1 MSSIQKN
8 VVSAAL
14 RGIVQI
20 VFPAITIAYV
30 SRILNPDGIG
40 KINFSNTFVSYFI
53 LLGGL
58 GINRY
63 GTREGA
69 KRRKNP
75 AAVSQLAAEL
85 LAINGFMTV
94 VSIALFAIVVL
105 CAEQTEAYRNILL
118 IYGFAIP
125 LSALSMEWLYYS
137 MEDYPYITK
146 RITFCKTL
154 GFACVFLFVRTKQD
168 ILVFAVIQVASNYGN
183 YLLNFWHAGKYVSFR
198 SVDALKIRSHIAPIV
213 TLFAASVSSSLYS
226 SIDITMLGF
235 MSGDWEVGIYS
246 VAIKVVHMLLGLCD
260 LIIGVFLPRIIS
272 LMGEGEEQKV
282 KEYRDALCHFVFM
295 GIVPC
300 VIVLLVWG
308 RTIIY
313 CFAGEEFDGAYSIL
327 CLLSA
332 NLMFSNIKS
341 LHESTMFLPAGK
353 DRLIAGAMTGAM
365 LVNIVLNTCFISR
378 WGGIGAAAASVC
390 SEALVA
396 GIYSIAGKKA
406 GMDLRV
412 LRNMRTYLLGGGL
425 VMAVWALAERMFE
438 SAFTVCVSTTLM
450 GAAAYLLTLVSAR
463 DPYFR
468 KLTEWA
474 HACLCRRASKNGD

>member
-8 VVSAAL
+8 IVSAAV

-20 VFPAITIAYV
+20 VFPTITVAYV

-40 KINFSNTFVSYFI
+40 KINFSNTFVGYFI
-53 LLGGL
+53 LIGGL

-69 KRRKNP
+69 KSRRNP

-94 VSIALFAIVVL
+94 VSMVLFAIVVL
-105 CAEQTEAYRNILL
+105 FAEQTEAYRSILL

-137 MEDYPYITK
+137 MEEYLYITK
-146 RITFCKTL
+146 RITLCKTL
-154 GFACVFLFVRTKQD
+154 GFVCVFLFVRTKQD

-198 SVDALKIRSHIAPIV
+198 SVEQLKIRRHIVPIV
-213 TLFAASVSSSLYS
+213 TLFAASVSSSIYS

-235 MSGDWEVGIYS
+235 MSSDWEVGIYS

-260 LIIGVFLPRIIS
+260 LIIGVFLPRIIF
-272 LMGEGEEQKV
+272 LKEEGEELKVQK
-282 KEYRDALCHFVFM
+282 YRDEICHFVFM

-300 VIVLLVWG
+300 IIALLVWG
-308 RTIIY
+308 RVIIY
-313 CFAGEEFDGAYSIL
+313 CFAGGEFEGAYSIL
-327 CLLSA
+327 CFLVGNLL
-332 NLMFSNIKS
+332 FSNIKN
-341 LHESTMFLPAGK
+341 LYESTMFLPAGK
-353 DRLIAGAMTGAM
+353 DRLIAGAMAGAM
-365 LVNIVLNTCFISR
+365 FVNIVLNILVISR
-378 WGGIGAAAASVC
+378 WGGKGAAAASFF
-390 SEALVA
+390 SEALIA
-396 GIYSIAGKKA
+396 GIYITAGKKA

-412 LRNMRTYLLGGGL
+412 FKNMKTYLLGGGL
-425 VMAVWALAERMFE
+425 VMVVWVLAERIFP
-438 SAFTVCVSTTLM
+438 SAISVCVATTLM
-450 GAAAYLLTLVSAR
+450 GTVAYLLLLVSVR
-463 DPYFR
+463 DAYFR

-474 HACLCRRASKNGD
+474 HACLHRIMTRV

>member
-8 VVSAAL
+8 VVSAAV

-146 RITFCKTL
+146 RITICKTL
-154 GFACVFLFVRTKQD
+154 GFACVFLFVRCR
-168 ILVFAVIQVASNYGN
+168 
-183 YLLNFWHAGKYVSFR
+183 W
-198 SVDALKIRSHIAPIV
+198 P
-213 TLFAASVSSSLYS
+213 
-226 SIDITMLGF
+226 
-235 MSGDWEVGIYS
+235 
-246 VAIKVVHMLLGLCD
+246 
-260 LIIGVFLPRIIS
+260 FLP
-272 LMGEGEEQKV
+272 
-282 KEYRDALCHFVFM
+282 C
-295 GIVPC
+295 
-300 VIVLLVWG
+300 
-308 RTIIY
+308 
-313 CFAGEEFDGAYSIL
+313 
-327 CLLSA
+327 
-332 NLMFSNIKS
+332 
-341 LHESTMFLPAGK
+341 
-353 DRLIAGAMTGAM
+353 
-365 LVNIVLNTCFISR
+365 
-378 WGGIGAAAASVC
+378 
-390 SEALVA
+390 
-396 GIYSIAGKKA
+396 
-406 GMDLRV
+406 
-412 LRNMRTYLLGGGL
+412 
-425 VMAVWALAERMFE
+425 MAR
-438 SAFTVCVSTTLM
+438 C
-450 GAAAYLLTLVSAR
+450 G
-463 DPYFR
+463 
-468 KLTEWA
+468 
-474 HACLCRRASKNGD
+474 C